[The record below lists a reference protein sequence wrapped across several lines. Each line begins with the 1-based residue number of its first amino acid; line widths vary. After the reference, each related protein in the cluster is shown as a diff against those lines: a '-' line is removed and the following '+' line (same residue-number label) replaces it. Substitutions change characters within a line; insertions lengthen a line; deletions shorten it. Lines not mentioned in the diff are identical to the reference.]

1 MYPYMKH
8 LYLTH
13 TNKVHICRNCGE
25 SGHLYKSCPKPIMS
39 FGLICYRENKGQ
51 LEYLMIQRRDSLSFM
66 EFVRGKYDLNNTDY
80 ICRLIGNMT
89 LYEREL
95 LLIYSFDDLW
105 NKVWYQPNLHKQNQE
120 YTDAKE
126 RFNRLKQG
134 YILNSTHIN
143 LYLLLS
149 NVDSNYSEPEWGFP
163 KGRRRLKELDIDCAV
178 REFCEETGF
187 HKQDIELEDQIP
199 HEEIFYGTNDI
210 QYRHVYYVASI
221 KSNPFREIVIDANN
235 PHQAREVQK
244 VEWFTFEKVL
254 SKIRD
259 HNVERKKLF
268 TQVHNSIHIQH
279 ACPQ

>member
-13 TNKVHICRNCGE
+13 THKVHICRNCGE

-39 FGLICYRENKGQ
+39 FGLICYRDNHGIP
-51 LEYLMIQRRDSLSFM
+51 EYLMIQRRDSLSFM
-66 EFVRGKYDLNNTDY
+66 EFVRGKYELTNIEY
-80 ICRLIGNMT
+80 ICRLISNMT

-95 LLIYSFDDLW
+95 LLVYSFDDLW

-120 YTDAKE
+120 YVDAKE

-134 YILNSTHIN
+134 YTHQEQIIN
-143 LYLLLS
+143 LYQLLS
-149 NVDSNYSEPEWGFP
+149 KVDTHYSEPEWGFP
-163 KGRRRLKELDIDCAV
+163 KGRRRLKEPDVECAI

-187 HKQDIELEDQIP
+187 QKQDIELRDQTP
-199 HEEIFYGTNDI
+199 HEEIFYGTNDV

-221 KSNPFREIVIDANN
+221 KQNPFRDIVIDMNN

-244 VEWFTFEKVL
+244 VEWFTYEQVL
-254 SKIRD
+254 TKIRN
-259 HNVERKKLF
+259 HNVERKELF
-268 TQVHNSIHIQH
+268 TNIHQTIQVQH
-279 ACPQ
+279 CAP